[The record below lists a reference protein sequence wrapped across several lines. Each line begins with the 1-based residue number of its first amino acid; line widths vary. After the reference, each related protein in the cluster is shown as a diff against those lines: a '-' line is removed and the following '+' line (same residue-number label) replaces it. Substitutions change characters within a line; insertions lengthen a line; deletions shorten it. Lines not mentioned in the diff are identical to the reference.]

1 MVEERGYE
9 RRVGPGGPAPL
20 VLRSAESFGAG
31 VGRAIEEVGDTAH
44 QLQLRSYRLDRQE
57 NADSE
62 AADFARRS
70 AEERLAIDEEIR
82 QSRNRP
88 EAGAAGHADAVE
100 KALAARKTKLLDGI
114 TEDSVRRNA
123 EAQWTDYSV
132 RIVSGER
139 AYEAGKTVER
149 LIDNNEKSVMATEN
163 LIARG
168 TGDEETYREE
178 MALQFAGVD
187 AMENVAGDIKEKRK
201 DEIAQRLSLAHLE
214 AKAVN
219 DPIGLQ
225 AEIAAGRWDNVLDK
239 KQIDYVE
246 RAAAT
251 EIKAQAVEIAQAAS
265 EARTAWKNER
275 ELVEARIERGE
286 AISPKELQ
294 QLQVTG
300 RTIGIP
306 EADLVRL
313 GTEVEDNAV
322 LRAFNAAN
330 DPDGQRSAA
339 TVAGIDD
346 RIRSGTAKPE
356 DYRLRDKLAG
366 FADARATDIGKQ
378 LKEMAGQ
385 GVPGQIAALDAVDKL
400 PPQSRFRAAGELGD
414 NLGYVA
420 LIKPHVR
427 KAALSGMADISAN
440 KDLVDAEAFKA
451 RYRAATKSVGLGTS
465 EAALEGRM
473 QVAIGYYAHYA
484 KAKGLK
490 PETVD
495 PDIFDAALRV
505 AFGGERRNDQWQG
518 GVGRV
523 RGRTIVL
530 PDGHTAQRF
539 DQRMS
544 RLTFADAVYRDGR
557 PVRKADILNN
567 YTPVIAGNTAEGHAR
582 YHFVDEN
589 GDVLKMKDGR
599 PFPMVMD

>member
-1 MVEERGYE
+1 MVEERGYQ

-44 QLQLRSYRLDRQE
+44 QLQLRSYKLDRQE
-57 NADSE
+57 QADSE

-100 KALAARKTKLLDGI
+100 KALVERKAKLLDGI

-123 EAQWTDYSV
+123 EAQWTDYTV

-139 AYEAGKTVER
+139 AYEAGKMVDR

-168 TGDEETYREE
+168 KGDEETYREE

-187 AMENVAGDIKEKRK
+187 AMENVPGDIREKRK

-214 AKAVN
+214 ARARH

-225 AEIAAGRWDNVLDK
+225 AEIAAGRWDSVLDK
-239 KQIDYVE
+239 KQIDYVKQI
-246 RAAAT
+246 AGGQL
-251 EIKAQAVEIAQAAS
+251 KAQAKEIEIAAS
-265 EARTAWKNER
+265 EARSAWNKEID
-275 ELVEARIERGE
+275 LVGARLDAGEVVTLKEVLALEQTGNIIGADAAKMKRARTRVEDSLALTPFGKAKDPEGVRARAEVARID
-286 AISPKELQ
+286 A
-294 QLQVTG
+294 
-300 RTIGIP
+300 
-306 EADLVRL
+306 
-313 GTEVEDNAV
+313 
-322 LRAFNAAN
+322 
-330 DPDGQRSAA
+330 
-339 TVAGIDD
+339 
-346 RIRSGTAKPE
+346 RILAGTATALEK
-356 DYRLRDKLAG
+356 RNRDDLEKR
-366 FADARATDIGKQ
+366 ADERAVDIGKQ

-385 GVPGQIAALDAVDKL
+385 GVPGQMAALDAVDKL

-414 NLGYVA
+414 NMGYVA
-420 LIKPHVR
+420 LMKPHVR

-440 KDLVDAEAFKA
+440 KDMVDADAFKE
-451 RYRAATKSVGLGTS
+451 RYRAAVASVALGTS

-473 QVAIGYYAHYA
+473 QVALGYYAHYA
-484 KAKGLK
+484 KAEGLK
-490 PETVD
+490 PDKID
-495 PDIFDAALRV
+495 PVKFDAALRV
-505 AFGGERRNDQWQG
+505 AFGGERRDGQWQG

-523 RGRTIVL
+523 RGRKVLL
-530 PDGHTAQRF
+530 PDGHTAERF